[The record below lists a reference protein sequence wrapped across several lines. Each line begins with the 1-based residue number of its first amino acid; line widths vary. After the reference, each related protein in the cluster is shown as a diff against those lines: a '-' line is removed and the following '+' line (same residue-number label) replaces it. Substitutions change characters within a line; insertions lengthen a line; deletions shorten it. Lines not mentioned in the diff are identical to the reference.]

1 MSTAVIDRRVFYQ
14 KVNLMRMKL
23 YFIAL
28 ISFLAIDSLW
38 LGLVAPKFY
47 RSQIGHLMAETPNL
61 FVAGIFYLLFVV
73 GLVLF
78 VIEPGMGN
86 PSFGNAVLRGAF
98 FGLVTYATYDLT
110 NQATVTGW
118 PVLLTIVD
126 LLWGTFLSAV
136 VTGIAVWAGKR
147 LKST

>member
-1 MSTAVIDRRVFYQ
+1 
-14 KVNLMRMKL
+14 
-23 YFIAL
+23 
-28 ISFLAIDSLW
+28 
-38 LGLVAPKFY
+38 
-47 RSQIGHLMAETPNL
+47 
-61 FVAGIFYLLFVV
+61 
-73 GLVLF
+73 
-78 VIEPGMGN
+78 
-86 PSFGNAVLRGAF
+86 
-98 FGLVTYATYDLT
+98 LVTYATYDLT

>member
-1 MSTAVIDRRVFYQ
+1 VVFYQ
-14 KVNLMRMKL
+14 KVNLMRLKL

-28 ISFLAIDSLW
+28 ISFLAVDSMW

-61 FVAGIFYLLFVV
+61 FSAGIFYLLFIF
-73 GLVLF
+73 GLLLF
-78 VIEPGMGN
+78 VIEPGVAN
-86 PSFGNAVLRGAF
+86 PSFGNAVLRGAL

-110 NQATVTGW
+110 NQATLAGW
-118 PVLLTIVD
+118 PVFVTVVD
-126 LLWGTFLSAV
+126 LFWGTFLSAT
-136 VTGIAVWAGKR
+136 VTGIALWAGKR

>member
-1 MSTAVIDRRVFYQ
+1 M
-14 KVNLMRMKL
+14 KLKL

-28 ISFLAIDSLW
+28 ISFLAIDALW

-61 FVAGIFYLLFVV
+61 FVAGIFYLLFIA

-78 VIEPGMGN
+78 VIEPGLEN
-86 PSFGNAVLRGAF
+86 PSFGNMVLRGAF

-110 NQATVTGW
+110 NQATLTDW

-136 VTGIAVWAGKR
+136 VTGISIWAGKR
-147 LKST
+147 RKST